1 MKAKTTQLAKLAASA
16 AMPAEADDKADPSH
30 TALVKAV
37 RKLAF
42 KEAAD
47 QLRTVAADLLLSRD
61 KIVQASSDFIRD
73 LSSFKME
80 TRSIVERANALRS
93 QADFIEAME

>member
-1 MKAKTTQLAKLAASA
+1 MKAKTTQAARLMAAA
-16 AMPAEADDKADPSH
+16 AMPAEVDDKADASH

-47 QLRTVAADLLLSRD
+47 QLRTVAADVLLSRD

-93 QADFIEAME
+93 QADVIEAME